1 MVCYVQPAKL
11 TGWLVKLES
20 MGVSVTVC
28 VDPPL
33 ASALAINE
41 RNNMVNM
48 KTIAF
53 EVIFICL
60 YLQSSYCLSSFNCL
74 WKFYLENLV
83 DGSILVMFTGNE
95 HDL

>member
-1 MVCYVQPAKL
+1 V
-11 TGWLVKLES
+11 G
-20 MGVSVTVC
+20 VTVC
-28 VDPPL
+28 VDSPL

-60 YLQSSYCLSSFNCL
+60 YLQSLCCFSSFNCL

-83 DGSILVMFTGNE
+83 DGSIVVMFIDSE
-95 HDL
+95 YDL